1 MANTVELV
9 PELLEAGVHFGH
21 QTKRWNPK
29 MKPFIFEQ
37 RNQIYIINLDETV
50 KQLHR
55 ATEFLQE
62 VARRG
67 GKILF
72 VGCKKQAQEA
82 IKEAALACGQFYV
95 NQRWLGG
102 TLTNLATIRKSIG
115 RLKYIEQIEQSPEY
129 KKMGKQELAALN
141 REAAKLRRNLEGIL
155 EMAQLPDAVVIID
168 TTREQNAVNEAK
180 RLNIPIVA
188 IVDTNADPEMIDYPI
203 PGNDDAI
210 RAIRIVLQTNAGMMD
225 CKRALA
231 EAEGDLAKAETILR
245 TKGIASASKK
255 ASRAT
260 KEGIVASYIHLQGKV
275 GVLVEVNC
283 ETDFVAKNEN
293 FRGFVKDITLH
304 IAAAHPLYVSRE
316 DVPRKLIE
324 AEREI
329 YKAQVKGKPANVT
342 EKIVDGKLDKFY
354 STVCLLEQGFI
365 KNPDVTIKDLL
376 NGKIA
381 ELGENIVI
389 RRFTRYLVG
398 EPVPAEA

>member
-29 MKPFIFEQ
+29 MKPFIFEE

-72 VGCKKQAQEA
+72 VGTKKQAQEA

-141 REAAKLRRNLEGIL
+141 REGAKLRRNLVGIL
-155 EMAQLPDAVVIID
+155 EMAQLPDAIVIID
-168 TTREQNAVNEAK
+168 VTREQNAVNEAK
-180 RLNIPIVA
+180 RLNIPVVA

-210 RAIRIVLQTNAGMMD
+210 RAIRIVLQKLVD
-225 CKRALA
+225 S
-231 EAEGDLAKAETILR
+231 IV
-245 TKGIASASKK
+245 SASGE
-255 ASRAT
+255 ARIREQIEMA
-260 KEGIVASYIHLQGKV
+260 
-275 GVLVEVNC
+275 GVS
-283 ETDFVAKNEN
+283 A
-293 FRGFVKDITLH
+293 
-304 IAAAHPLYVSRE
+304 
-316 DVPRKLIE
+316 
-324 AEREI
+324 
-329 YKAQVKGKPANVT
+329 
-342 EKIVDGKLDKFY
+342 
-354 STVCLLEQGFI
+354 
-365 KNPDVTIKDLL
+365 
-376 NGKIA
+376 
-381 ELGENIVI
+381 
-389 RRFTRYLVG
+389 
-398 EPVPAEA
+398 

>member
-29 MKPFIFEQ
+29 MKPFIFQQ

-155 EMAQLPDAVVIID
+155 DMSALPDCLVV
-168 TTREQNAVNEAK
+168 
-180 RLNIPIVA
+180 
-188 IVDTNADPEMIDYPI
+188 IVDTNGDPELVDYPI
-203 PGNDDAI
+203 AGNDDAI
-210 RAIRIVLQTNAGMMD
+210 RAIRVILQKLVDAIV
-225 CKRALA
+225 
-231 EAEGDLAKAETILR
+231 
-245 TKGIASASKK
+245 SASSE
-255 ASRAT
+255 ARVREQVEMA
-260 KEGIVASYIHLQGKV
+260 
-275 GVLVEVNC
+275 GVS
-283 ETDFVAKNEN
+283 A
-293 FRGFVKDITLH
+293 
-304 IAAAHPLYVSRE
+304 
-316 DVPRKLIE
+316 
-324 AEREI
+324 
-329 YKAQVKGKPANVT
+329 
-342 EKIVDGKLDKFY
+342 
-354 STVCLLEQGFI
+354 
-365 KNPDVTIKDLL
+365 
-376 NGKIA
+376 
-381 ELGENIVI
+381 
-389 RRFTRYLVG
+389 
-398 EPVPAEA
+398 